1 MNILPMALVL
11 VALTGCATTKPEM
24 SSNDYAKYSRSWVA
38 VHSCNT
44 QGFIDS
50 STAATGLRYVQ
61 SNINQFTFNPNTLK
75 ENMDWLVANNKPT
88 PETDCRKLALTI
100 QQRKQQIELNN
111 SNASIQQQ
119 ALQDLNNNRPK
130 QTYCNKI
137 GTQALCTTY

>member
-44 QGFIDS
+44 QGFIDR

-61 SNINQFTFNPNTLK
+61 SNINQFIFNPDTLK
-75 ENMDWLVANNKPT
+75 ENMDWLVVNNKPT

-100 QQRKQQIELNN
+100 QQRKQQIELNTT
-111 SNASIQQQ
+111 NASIQQQ

-137 GTQALCTTY
+137 GTQVLCTTY

>member
-11 VALTGCATTKPEM
+11 VVLTGCATTKPDM

-50 STAATGLRYVQ
+50 GTAATGLRYVQ
-61 SNINQFTFNPNTLK
+61 SNINQFTFNPDTLK
-75 ENMDWLVANNKPT
+75 ENMDWLVANNKT
-88 PETDCRKLALTI
+88 TSETDCRKLALTI

-111 SNASIQQQ
+111 SNASSQQQ
-119 ALQDLNNNRPK
+119 ALQDLNNKRSK

-137 GTQALCTTY
+137 GTQVLCTTY